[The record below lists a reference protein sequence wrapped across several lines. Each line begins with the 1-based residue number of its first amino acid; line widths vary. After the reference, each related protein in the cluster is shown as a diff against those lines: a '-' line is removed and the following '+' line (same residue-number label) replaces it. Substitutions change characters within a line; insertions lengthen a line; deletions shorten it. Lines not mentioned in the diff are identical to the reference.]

1 MNKKEFTNIVT
12 ILSKQEISKEDFNTL
27 MNSEFIKSI
36 KENTPKKYSVEL
48 NTGEKI
54 FINTP

>member
-12 ILSKQEISKEDFNTL
+12 ILSKQEIFKEDFNTL

-36 KENTPKKYSVEL
+36 KENTPKNIVW
-48 NTGEKI
+48 N
-54 FINTP
+54 